1 MSTTWEELRGQIVD
15 LGFEE
20 DETVADEYE
29 RVLRNSVNRALD
41 IVRNIVVPQI
51 DGYYKG
57 TQEWG
62 YLDEDTNRWI
72 LPKPKHITAETEDT
86 AKINLPDNLI
96 PLIPLLAAHYLWL
109 DDDITKAVTYWNEY
123 DQLKDQIIA
132 VCRQPKNAVIE
143 GGW

>member
-1 MSTTWEELRGQIVD
+1 MSTTWEELKGQIVD

-20 DETVADEYE
+20 DETVRDEYE

-51 DGYYKG
+51 DGYYKMTG
-57 TQEWG
+57 EWG
-62 YLDEDTNRWI
+62 YLDTNTNKWV
-72 LPKPKHITAETEDT
+72 LPRPKHITEQTEDT
-86 AKINLPDNLI
+86 AKINLPDNLM
-96 PLIPLLAAHYLWL
+96 PLIPLLASHYLWL

-132 VCRQPKNAVIE
+132 VCRMPKNAVIE